1 MDKKT
6 EKARVRKKIEN
17 DRHKKKYRHMNTDRD
32 RLKENGLLRKIDRE
46 TKKKIKEINK
56 GTNIGRNIDTEK
68 ER

>member
-32 RLKENGLLRKIDRE
+32 RLKENGLLRKNR
-46 TKKKIKEINK
+46 
-56 GTNIGRNIDTEK
+56 
-68 ER
+68 

>member
-1 MDKKT
+1 
-6 EKARVRKKIEN
+6 
-17 DRHKKKYRHMNTDRD
+17 MNTDRD

-56 GTNIGRNIDTEK
+56 GTNKGRNIDTDK

>member
-32 RLKENGLLRKIDRE
+32 RLKENGLLRKID
-46 TKKKIKEINK
+46 TKTIENNRNKEK
-56 GTNIGRNIDTEK
+56 DKRDK
-68 ER
+68 